1 MIIRDLLT
9 SHGMEI
15 KPFPQGQDQVAHAA
29 AGPRQPQREAGAD
42 GGGSI
47 SSGWSITV
55 TGEDIMK
62 SQIVTK
68 TSKIVDHACSERRHM
83 VTLDPDLVW
92 NLKWAP
98 RKPLSALPRGQEAR
112 KWRLS

>member
-1 MIIRDLLT
+1 MQQLALVNPDGKRELT
-9 SHGMEI
+9 AE
-15 KPFPQGQDQVAHAA
+15 
-29 AGPRQPQREAGAD
+29 
-42 GGGSI
+42 GSI
-47 SSGWSITV
+47 YSGWSITV